1 MNPPALY
8 CDVSLPVPLDQSFT
22 YALPETLRH
31 RVHTGC
37 RVLVPFGARKL
48 TGVVLRVHDSR
59 PTLEATGANRQT
71 AATREVLR
79 LLDEE
84 PALDDELLKLG
95 RWISEY
101 YCAPLG
107 ETLRAMT
114 PLAGDVRR
122 GKVYSL
128 TKSGRDA
135 ARQLHLRPS
144 DTDDP
149 SVEILRLL
157 DTRPLSAS
165 YLTKKFARAVALLR
179 SLEKRGWL
187 EVEDVAAERDPLRA
201 GSARLRAE
209 FIARP
214 PSEPRLSEP
223 RPKGAV
229 QNPDSA
235 TLQPSEPRPSEP
247 RPKGAAQNPD
257 STTLQPSEP
266 RPFWLRVPEPTRDSA
281 RGSGT
286 PAPKLTKTERELL
299 AYLELHP
306 GSHNLVDLELAVAK
320 ASPAARSL
328 ARRKLVRLTQEPVM
342 TAPIPARAPVTL
354 NSHQETAYDKI
365 RASGDAHEFKVFL
378 LQGVTGSGKTEVYLR
393 AIETAMSQGKGALM
407 LVPEIALTP
416 AVAGQFHHRFGR
428 RVAILHSAFHDSER
442 AQEWRRIRSGE
453 AAVVVATR
461 SGVFAPV
468 RNLGLIVVDE
478 EHDQSY
484 KQQETPR
491 YHGRDV
497 AIVRARA
504 AGATVILGSATP
516 SIESRYNADRGKYT
530 RLLLPERI
538 EQRPMARVALID
550 MRQEFLE
557 TRKQATFSRALID
570 AVTERLE
577 NGEQTMLLLNR
588 RGFSS
593 FVACRACGA
602 RCECVNCS
610 VTLTY
615 HRRDR
620 RLLCHYCNYAARVPD
635 RCPQCDSEYIQFI
648 GTGSERLEDEL
659 HGAFPRARIAR
670 LDRDTVGAKRDYET
684 ILAAFRDGAFDILV
698 GTQMIA
704 KGHDIPNVTL
714 VGIVSADIGLGLP
727 DFRAAERTFQ
737 LLTQAAGRA
746 GRGETPGIVLI
757 QTINPDHYA
766 VRCAAAQDY
775 EAFYAKELE
784 FRRMMSYP
792 PFGVMAN
799 IIVRGARQ
807 EEALERSGALARLIG
822 PAPEGVRV
830 MGPAAAALARLKNE
844 YRYQML
850 LKSASRKR
858 LNEIVGELRR
868 FAAAEKWGAAALV
881 ADIDPVTLL

>member
-1 MNPPALY
+1 MNSPALY

-31 RVHTGC
+31 RVRTGC

-48 TGVVLRVHDSR
+48 TGVVLRVHNSL
-59 PTLEATGANRQT
+59 PTLDSGSNRPT

-95 RWISEY
+95 RWISDY

-114 PLAGDVRR
+114 PLAGDVRH
-122 GKVYSL
+122 GKIYAL
-128 TKSGRDA
+128 TKAGRDA
-135 ARQLHLRPS
+135 ARQLHFEQS
-144 DTDDP
+144 DADDP
-149 SVEILRLL
+149 SVEILRML
-157 DTRPLSAS
+157 DARALSAS
-165 YLTKKFARAVALLR
+165 YLTKKLPRAAAVLR
-179 SLEKRGWL
+179 SLEKRGWV

-214 PSEPRLSEP
+214 TGLSEP
-223 RPKGAV
+223 RPLGRGTH
-229 QNPDSA
+229 D
-235 TLQPSEPRPSEP
+235 L
-247 RPKGAAQNPD
+247 PKD
-257 STTLQPSEP
+257 
-266 RPFWLRVPEPTRDSA
+266 PT
-281 RGSGT
+281 
-286 PAPKLTKTERELL
+286 PKLTHTERELL

-328 ARRKLVRLTQEPVM
+328 ARRNLVRLTQEPVV

-354 NSHQETAYDKI
+354 NPHQQAAYDQI

-393 AIETAMSQGKGALM
+393 AIETAMAQGKGALM

-538 EQRPMARVALID
+538 EQRPMAQVALID

-570 AVTERLE
+570 AVTERLD

-635 RCPQCDSEYIQFI
+635 RCPKCDSEYIQFI
-648 GTGSERLEDEL
+648 GTGSERVEDEL

-684 ILAAFRDGAFDILV
+684 ILAAFRDGSFDILV

-775 EAFYAKELE
+775 EAFYAKEIE

-807 EEALERSGALARLIG
+807 EEALERSAALARLIG